1 MNSPVFYPSL
11 TRSYEMKSLLQ
22 ITGLVA
28 LALVATGCASKKTAD
43 EALATANEAKSI
55 AANTQAQFDRYF
67 AKTRY
72 K

>member
-1 MNSPVFYPSL
+1 
-11 TRSYEMKSLLQ
+11 MKGLLQ
-22 ITGLVA
+22 IAGLVA
-28 LALVATGCASKKTAD
+28 LAVVATGCASQKTAD

-55 AANTQAQFDRYF
+55 AMNTQAQFDRYF